1 MSEAADDGVAV
12 PIPAFTEWKV
22 RVGFGF
28 ALACLGVIGIVSY
41 LSVVRLNENAARVEH
56 THEVLSSLELLLA
69 AATDSET
76 AERGYVITGD
86 ESYLEPYR
94 EAGAVIDGQ
103 TRRLREL
110 TADNRAEQQRLD
122 SVAAL
127 MTERLAILRAGIELR
142 KDQGF
147 AAVQGEILTGKGKQL
162 HDRIRRLIGQMEDTE
177 TSLLKQREQ
186 LTRRSSTVAQ
196 LVIIGGGLLACGLVA
211 LALWAIHRDFAGRT
225 RAERALR
232 DARDQLELRVRQ
244 RTAELALTN
253 ERTRAIV
260 DTALDGIVTM
270 DHEGKITE
278 FNPAAERIFGYSRS
292 EVIGRPLAQVI
303 IPSRL
308 RERHSAGLARYL
320 ATGEAPLLGKRLELS
335 GLRADGSE
343 VAVELSIKRM
353 PGDGP
358 PSFAGFVRDLTEREQ
373 AAETNARLAAIIAS
387 SDDAIASKNLEGI
400 ITSWNPGAERLF
412 GYSAQEALGKPMAML
427 IPPERS
433 SEEPA
438 ILARIARGE
447 STDHFETVR
456 IGKDGRKI
464 DVSVTISPLRDSQ
477 GRIIGASK
485 IARDITDR
493 RLGEAKVQAQ
503 LARLNLLQQITRA
516 IGERQDIQSI
526 FQVVIRTLEEHLPV
540 DFCCICLYDPAEN
553 CLIVTSV
560 GLHSQALSM
569 ELAMTAQAR
578 IEIDQNGLS
587 HCVNGRLVYEPD
599 ITQVPFPFPRRLARG
614 ALRSMVAAPLL
625 VESKVFGVLI
635 AARQQAHSFSS
646 GECEFL
652 KQASEH
658 VALAAHQAQLYGA
671 LQQAYDDLRQ
681 TQKAVLQ
688 QERLLALGQMA
699 SGIAHD
705 INNAISP
712 VALYTESL
720 LEREPG
726 LSPGARGQLRT
737 IQRAIDDVAQTVAR
751 MREFYRPREPRL
763 TLVPVDMN
771 AIVQQVVD
779 LTRARWSDMAQQRG
793 IAIAMRTELAPDLPA
808 IMGADNEIR
817 EALTNLI
824 FNAVDAMPNGGPLT
838 VRTRVAQQQ
847 GPPAEEGAVPRFV
860 QVEVIDSGIGMDE
873 DTRRRCLEPFFSTK
887 GERGTGLGLAM
898 VYGAVQRHSADIEIE
913 SAVGQ
918 GTTMRLAFAIP
929 ATPAVG
935 AALPTA
941 VSAVPRLRILV
952 VDDDPLVLKSLRD
965 ALEGDGHSVATAD
978 GGQAGI
984 DAFLAARAQGDPFP
998 VVITD
1003 LGMPYVDGRK
1013 VSNVVKT
1020 AAPGTSVLLLTGW
1033 GQRLVAE
1040 GDIPPHVDR
1049 VLSKP
1054 PKLRELR
1061 EALARCADA
1070 RVA

>member
-1 MSEAADDGVAV
+1 MSEATDDGVAV

-28 ALACLGVIGIVSY
+28 ALACLGVVGIVSY

-56 THEVLSSLELLLA
+56 TREVLGSLELLLA

-94 EAGAVIDGQ
+94 EAAAVIDSQ

-110 TADNRAEQQRLD
+110 TADNRAQQQRLD

-127 MTERLAILRAGIELR
+127 VTERLAILRAGIELR

-147 AAVQGEILTGKGKQL
+147 AAVQEEILTGKGQQL
-162 HDRIRRLIGQMEDTE
+162 HDRIRRLIGQMEDAE
-177 TSLLKQREQ
+177 TSLLRQREQ
-186 LTRRSSTVAQ
+186 LTRRSSTIAQ
-196 LVIIGGGLLACGLVA
+196 LVIIAGGLLGCGLVA
-211 LALWAIHRDFAGRT
+211 VALWAIHRDFAGRT

-232 DARDQLELRVRQ
+232 AARDQLELRVRQ

-308 RERHSAGLARYL
+308 RERHDAGLARYL

-387 SDDAIASKNLEGI
+387 SDDAIASKNLQGI
-400 ITSWNPGAERLF
+400 ITSWNLGAERLF

-560 GLHSQALSM
+560 GSHSQALSM

-578 IEIDQNGLS
+578 IEIDRNGLS

-599 ITQVPFPFPRRLARG
+599 ITQVPFAFPRRLASG

-771 AIVQQVVD
+771 TIVQQVVD

-847 GPPAEEGAVPRFV
+847 GSPAEEGAVPRFV
-860 QVEVIDSGIGMDE
+860 QVEVIDGGIGMDE

-935 AALPTA
+935 AAPPTT
-941 VSAVPRLRILV
+941 VSAVPPLRILV

-1020 AAPGTSVLLLTGW
+1020 AAPGTSVFLLTGW

-1061 EALARCADA
+1061 EALAGCSDA

>member
-1 MSEAADDGVAV
+1 MSEATDDGVAV

-28 ALACLGVIGIVSY
+28 ALACLGVVGIVSY

-56 THEVLSSLELLLA
+56 TREVLGSLELLLA

-94 EAGAVIDGQ
+94 EAAAVIDSQ

-110 TADNRAEQQRLD
+110 TADNRAQQQRLD

-127 MTERLAILRAGIELR
+127 VTERLAILRAGIELR

-147 AAVQGEILTGKGKQL
+147 AAVQEEILTGKGQQL
-162 HDRIRRLIGQMEDTE
+162 HDRIRRLIGQMEDAE
-177 TSLLKQREQ
+177 TSLLRQREQ
-186 LTRRSSTVAQ
+186 LTRRSSTIAQ
-196 LVIIGGGLLACGLVA
+196 LVIIAGGLLGCGLVA
-211 LALWAIHRDFAGRT
+211 VALWAIHRDFAGRT

-232 DARDQLELRVRQ
+232 AARDQLELRVRQ

-335 GLRADGSE
+335 GLRADCSE

-387 SDDAIASKNLEGI
+387 SDDAIASKNLQGI
-400 ITSWNPGAERLF
+400 ITSWNLGAERLF

-560 GLHSQALSM
+560 GSHSQALSM

-578 IEIDQNGLS
+578 IEIDRNGLS

-599 ITQVPFPFPRRLARG
+599 ITQVPFAFPRRLASG

-658 VALAAHQAQLYGA
+658 VALAAHQAQLYSA

-726 LSPGARGQLRT
+726 LSPGARGQLET

-771 AIVQQVVD
+771 TIVQQVVD

-847 GPPAEEGAVPRFV
+847 GSPAEEGAVPRFV
-860 QVEVIDSGIGMDE
+860 QVEVIDGGIGMDE

-929 ATPAVG
+929 ATPAV
-935 AALPTA
+935 AAAPPTT
-941 VSAVPRLRILV
+941 VSAVPPLRILV

-1020 AAPGTSVLLLTGW
+1020 AAPGTSVFLLTGW

-1061 EALARCADA
+1061 EALAGCSDA